1 MANNAPA
8 SPLSQPVDW
17 RKEFVFAIL
26 RFISLFGVFLIAVSF
41 SSASIRDR
49 AVYISIYLVVLA
61 VTVLRLPFQT
71 RVYGFLLAVMSV
83 GTYSMINFGPRTDG
97 SLLLLACI
105 LLSSVLFENRA
116 DLVTAVIG
124 GIVIVLVAG
133 LHQSGLIQFDNR
145 ISGITAADWAVFIF
159 NFAII
164 AVVLIVG
171 LDQLKSRYAA
181 TVSGMRA
188 KYEEISAEKDLLEDL
203 VREQS
208 GNINART
215 IQIRAASNA
224 LRTLSSLQHITE
236 LLDTTAQVI
245 SEEFGYYH
253 VGLLI
258 IDEQRKYAYL
268 QASSSTAGAQLIG
281 HSFHLPPDKK
291 NPYVLAMERNRPVIT
306 SEDEP
311 RNFAGDNNF
320 PLTRSR
326 MVLPL
331 ILRNEVIGLLD
342 IHSEQTQAFG
352 AQDAEI
358 VQIFGDLAMVAFE
371 NIRLTNEIKS
381 LIAQIETN
389 SSAQT
394 KRTWTKLTNR
404 NRPAYQYTPA
414 GVRPILSPDQ
424 RIESGDLHVP
434 LILQG
439 QKIGAIKLKRKG
451 SSISWS
457 ERDRILVEKI
467 ADQVAL
473 ALENSRLVDEAQKN
487 ALRDQMIASI
497 STHIRETLDIDAVVR
512 TAAAE
517 LRRVFDLKEAE
528 IVVGP
533 PQLESAAR
541 RISNS

>member
-236 LLDTTAQVI
+236 LLDTTARVI

-342 IHSEQTQAFG
+342 IHSEQTRAFG

-497 STHIRETLDIDAVVR
+497 STQIRETLDIDAVVR